1 VKPIPVPCAYVEFI
15 CAEMEFANLMSTV
28 TWAFQPSAFY
38 TRAAR
43 RQLVR
48 DANRFLRRI
57 RYKRMQAGFHPDH
70 RECLH
75 RACCDV
81 TDLLE
86 EVQAWAMRWP
96 MVLAAML
103 VAAEGAFLHPG
114 ILEFSYSPE
123 LPKQCLLPV
132 QVRQHPGGQHGPARR
147 LQWGG

>member
-1 VKPIPVPCAYVEFI
+1 MKPIPVPCAYVEFI

-43 RQLVR
+43 CM
-48 DANRFLRRI
+48 

-70 RECLH
+70 REYLH

-123 LPKQCLLPV
+123 LLKQCLLPV
-132 QVRQHPGGQHGPARR
+132 QVGQHPGGRHGPARR